1 MNSRIKISVNYD
13 FVIKIDY
20 NSEEEF
26 NTEFEKLTNIINS
39 DVEKFVLCNLNK
51 EDSKTSIMF
60 EIE

>member
-26 NTEFEKLTNIINS
+26 NTEFEKLTNIINN